1 MKVIVEE
8 FSLDRT
14 NGYKVNRYDSN
25 GFRLAAWS
33 IYYVI
38 KSAEVDEKIYYL
50 LFDNEGNLHK
60 NVYIYINDYLI
71 SYSKNTRYKNLLN
84 LRYIFIFEKI
94 IKKDL
99 NTFTYQDFKLFL
111 DFLMSTQKNMEYE
124 FYVMHSKS
132 RSTIYAIVSSIIK
145 YMFTF
150 NYRNIKNLK
159 SALMTIKSYRINK
172 SNFECPKFISVADFK
187 RIIYTIENDGDICKE
202 KQMQMLCIAK
212 LMYNSG
218 LRIGEVLGLTIE
230 DFERI
235 ILEDGAIVYRVYIR
249 NRVSDNKNQLAKT
262 CMNVYKNEDYWV
274 RPYKNF
280 KVGYQIVNISEK
292 LYEEIIDYYDFMSSK
307 LAKKEKIPALA
318 DSVIKKNAINYYVF
332 NNISKNTSLSVVIV
346 RDYFRKIFNKVGL
359 EIDVEKRSNN
369 LLHRFRHGFIMR
381 LLYIE
386 KMDPYEVIQY
396 SRHASTDSLLP
407 YNNPTPDM
415 IVRIYEDIEEF
426 V

>member
-8 FSLDRT
+8 FSLDRI

-25 GFRLAAWS
+25 GFRMAAWS
-33 IYYVI
+33 VYYVV
-38 KSAEVDEKIYYL
+38 KSVEINGKIYYL

-60 NVYIYINDYLI
+60 NAYIYINDYSI
-71 SYSKNTRYKNLLN
+71 SKSKNTRYIILSNLK
-84 LRYIFIFEKI
+84 YIFTFEQI
-94 IKKDL
+94 INKEL
-99 NTFTYQDFKLFL
+99 SSFTYQDFKLFL
-111 DFLMSTQKNMEYE
+111 DFLVSSQKKQEYE
-124 FYVMHSKS
+124 FYVIHNKS
-132 RSTIYAIVSSIIK
+132 QSTVFAIVSSIIK

-172 SNFECPKFISVADFK
+172 SNFECPKFISVADYK
-187 RIIYTIENDGDICKE
+187 KIIYAIENDDICKE
-202 KQMQMLCIAK
+202 KKMQMLCIAK

-235 ILEDGAIVYRVYIR
+235 ILEDGTIVYRVYIR
-249 NRVSDNKNQLAKT
+249 NRVSDNNNQLAKT

-307 LAKKEKIPALA
+307 LAKIEKVPALA
-318 DSVIKKNAINYYVF
+318 DSVIKKNAINYYIF
-332 NNISKNTSLSVVIV
+332 NNISKNTPLNTGII
-346 RDYFRKIFNKVGL
+346 RNYFRNIFNQVGL

-396 SRHASTDSLLP
+396 SRHSSTDSLLP

-426 V
+426 I